1 MMGLGMDRSVHSIY
15 QRAEQNM
22 YADVLVSQQ
31 QIESSAPDAPVHRL
45 AIPGEESPFR
55 GLILDLPCRFNPSAT
70 IAA

>member
-31 QIESSAPDAPVHRL
+31 QIESSAPDAPVLCL
-45 AIPGEESPFR
+45 AIPGVGVSVPR
-55 GLILDLPCRFNPSAT
+55 AHPQSSLRFISSAT